1 MSFLVG
7 DFKRAF
13 KRGQDMGLNHLRNV
27 HLKRRM
33 NKMTRPLGTTSVKI
47 EFIHSFI
54 ELIRRMNKR
63 QGF

>member
-1 MSFLVG
+1 MSLLVW
-7 DFKRAF
+7 DFKKAF

-27 HLKRRM
+27 HWKRRM

-47 EFIHSFI
+47 ESKELK